1 MSSPPPAAAPAQRG
15 AKQSG
20 VERADALDVYGQAF
34 KGAMG
39 AVRRL
44 RGRDTHRSEELSYAQ
59 YGLLFGLAEG
69 GGELSASELAGC
81 ADVAPGTATQM
92 LDALAAHGLIERTRS
107 ERDRRIVLV
116 SLTARGSDLVTTRRA
131 RYKHHWDRALAGF
144 SAEELRI
151 AAAVLDC
158 THQVFDELA
167 DDADRASA

>member
-1 MSSPPPAAAPAQRG
+1 VNPAAAAPAKDG
-15 AKQSG
+15 AKQAAT
-20 VERADALDVYGQAF
+20 ERDDALALYGRAF

-116 SLTARGSDLVTTRRA
+116 SLTERGSELVAARRA
-131 RYKHHWDRALAGF
+131 QYQQRWNGALAGF
-144 SAEELRI
+144 SPEELRI

-158 THQVFDELA
+158 THEVFDEFA
-167 DDADRASA
+167 RDAERASA

>member
-1 MSSPPPAAAPAQRG
+1 MSSPTAAPAPARRG
-15 AKQSG
+15 AKQSAA
-20 VERADALDVYGQAF
+20 ERADALALYGRAF

-44 RGRDTHRSEELSYAQ
+44 RGRDTHRSEELSFAQ
-59 YGLLFGLAEG
+59 YGLLFGLAEAG
-69 GGELSASELAGC
+69 SELSASELAVC

-92 LDALAAHGLIERTRS
+92 LDALATHGLIERTRS

-116 SLTARGSDLVTTRRA
+116 SLTARGSELVAARRA
-131 RYKHHWDRALAGF
+131 RYQHHWDGALAGF

-158 THQVFDELA
+158 THQVFDNLA
-167 DDADRASA
+167 GDAEHASA